1 MKIKRF
7 APMQRVAIISSILMV
22 VVGFLIISQMY
33 FDYTEAKALYDGC
46 QDRGGFPII
55 EKSGLSIDYFE
66 CNVE

>member
-1 MKIKRF
+1 
-7 APMQRVAIISSILMV
+7 MQRLAIISSVLMV

-46 QDRGGFPII
+46 QDRGGVPVI

>member
-7 APMQRVAIISSILMV
+7 IPMQRVAIISSVLMV

-46 QDRGGFPII
+46 QDRGGSPV
-55 EKSGLSIDYFE
+55 D
-66 CNVE
+66 